1 MTDIKVLSTHAVEG
15 VLCKLAP
22 EFERATG
29 IRPDFDYDPANAI
42 RRRIENGVAFD
53 VAIVTRPVVD
63 SLIVQGKVRR
73 ENCTDI
79 ARSGLGV
86 AVRKGMARPDIAS
99 ADSFKRA
106 ILAAKSVVRSKDGTS
121 GTYFESLLDR
131 LGIADA
137 MHGRII
143 LGGSGRIAE
152 LVATGEAEIAVQQ
165 IPELLAVAGAD
176 FVGPLPT
183 DLQLYTVF
191 SAGVGALAVEP
202 AAARDFVRC
211 LTNPTFAPLYL
222 AKGLEPVT
230 R

>member
-1 MTDIKVLSTHAVEG
+1 MIDMKVLSTHAVQG
-15 VLCKLAP
+15 VLHELAP
-22 EFERATG
+22 VYKRATG
-29 IRPDFDYDPANAI
+29 VRPSFDYDPANAI
-42 RRRIENGVAFD
+42 RRRVENGAAFD

-63 SLIVQGKVRR
+63 SLIVQGKICR
-73 ENCTDI
+73 ENCVDI
-79 ARSGLGV
+79 ARSGLGL
-86 AVRKGMARPDIAS
+86 AVRKGTARPDIS
-99 ADSFKRA
+99 SGDSFKRA
-106 ILAAKSVVRSKDGTS
+106 LLAAKSVVRSKEATS
-121 GTYFESLLDR
+121 GLYFESLLDR

-152 LVATGEAEIAVQQ
+152 LVVSGEAEVAVQQ

-176 FVGPLPT
+176 FVGPLPAE
-183 DLQLYTVF
+183 LQLYTVF
-191 SAGVGALAVEP
+191 AAGVGARAVEP